1 MVETRSQRKVNE
13 EPAATATETATDNSS
28 TNSNTNF
35 TTGALQETDN
45 SNSAQQESESKTP
58 LVTIVSFALI
68 ALISYFTYPDTLQPV
83 GRPTLNHVWYFG
95 WISALSTGLGVLPLI
110 FSPKLDSYWIGVT
123 NGEKIDVVSRNVVVI
138 SCDVM

>member
-58 LVTIVSFALI
+58 LVTIVSFAII

-123 NGEKIDVVSRNVVVI
+123 NGKKIDVVSRNVVVI

>member
-13 EPAATATETATDNSS
+13 EPAATETATATDNSS

-58 LVTIVSFALI
+58 LVTIVSFAII

-123 NGEKIDVVSRNVVVI
+123 NGKKIDVVSRNVVVI

>member
-58 LVTIVSFALI
+58 LVTIVSFAII